1 MTYKQES
8 EPAGGQALELV
19 ETVSNLISQTLVTD
33 SNESVIVSK
42 PGRTIS
48 K

>member
-1 MTYKQES
+1 MICKQES

-19 ETVSNLISQTLVTD
+19 ETVSNLISQTLVAD
-33 SNESVIVSK
+33 GNESVSISK

>member
-1 MTYKQES
+1 MIHKQRS

-19 ETVSNLISQTLVTD
+19 EAVSNLISQTLITD
-33 SNESVIVSK
+33 GNESVSISK